1 MKQLTLWDFIPEP
14 EDGKL
19 CHEFLYF
26 SKESYWMHS
35 IYYDIPEI
43 KQIDI
48 FDLLNYPEEEI
59 FMLTNLAY
67 TTEEEDRKF
76 LKYMNSH
83 DRHYV
88 YFKHGWRLPL
98 YEINIAENWFFKK
111 WTSHEKKKEPQNSFF
126 CHESVFL
133 KGLKEM
139 FKRKRRS

>member
-19 CHEFLYF
+19 YHGFLYF
-26 SKESYWMHS
+26 SE
-35 IYYDIPEI
+35 
-43 KQIDI
+43 
-48 FDLLNYPEEEI
+48 DLVV
-59 FMLTNLAY
+59 
-67 TTEEEDRKF
+67 EDW
-76 LKYMNSH
+76 L
-83 DRHYV
+83 
-88 YFKHGWRLPL
+88 
-98 YEINIAENWFFKK
+98 FKK